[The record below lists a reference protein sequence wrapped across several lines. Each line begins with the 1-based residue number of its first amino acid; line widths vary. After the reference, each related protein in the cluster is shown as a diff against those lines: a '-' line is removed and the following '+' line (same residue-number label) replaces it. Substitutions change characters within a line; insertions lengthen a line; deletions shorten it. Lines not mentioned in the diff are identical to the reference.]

1 MEKYKNARYGQ
12 DVNRMSSETWQ
23 LFKKE
28 YSKARLKKSS
38 PLFKQIIAEYKE
50 LLEREFGVGTF
61 MRFQANQ
68 KRIEEYRKLLPKV
81 EFYTDCGFLLPRV
94 INEEE
99 SYEKKLKRR
108 ILKER
113 LEKDRAVELRERI
126 INSRAREL
134 IRLRYGMV
142 IDFMCLEEDTSKFEL
157 YANGKSERYIK
168 RGKEMELFLRII
180 EAKMQN
186 EEELLQVLQTYFPG
200 LYGAFLLLFRDAVQ
214 WICS

>member
-12 DVNRMSSETWQ
+12 DVNRMSSEAWQ

-28 YSKARLKKSS
+28 YGKAQLKKSS
-38 PLFKQIIAEYKE
+38 SLFKQIIAEYQE
-50 LLEREFGVGTF
+50 LLDREFGDGTF

-99 SYEKKLKRR
+99 SYEKKLNRR
-108 ILKER
+108 ILKEC
-113 LEKDRAVELRERI
+113 LEKERAVELREQI
-126 INSRAREL
+126 ISSCARDR
-134 IRLRYGMV
+134 IRLKYGMV
-142 IDFMCLEEDTSKFEL
+142 IDFMCLEEDASKFEL
-157 YANGKSERYIK
+157 YADGKSERYIK
-168 RGKEMELFLRII
+168 REKEMELFLRII

-186 EEELLQVLQTYFPG
+186 EEELLHVLQTYFPG